1 MSAICPSPP
10 SLLQIEHLTVGYGHV
25 GVVEDVSMTIPEGS
39 IVALVGANGAGK
51 STMLRA
57 ISGLLQPASGRIFLD
72 GVEINGWKPDR
83 VVAAG
88 LLHVAEGRRLFRSQ
102 TVLDNLELGLYGA
115 GFDRAQEAARFEAIF
130 ELFPILHDRLH
141 ARADIL
147 SGGQQQMLAIGQ
159 ALMHRPRVLMLDEPS
174 LGLAPIIVD
183 QVLNV
188 LVQLREG
195 GTSILLVEQMVEQ
208 ALEIADYG
216 YVMQNGRIIGHG
228 SSKSVQQSDLVQR
241 AYLGVT

>member
-1 MSAICPSPP
+1 
-10 SLLQIEHLTVGYGHV
+10 V
-25 GVVEDVSMTIPEGS
+25 
-39 IVALVGANGAGK
+39 
-51 STMLRA
+51 
-57 ISGLLQPASGRIFLD
+57 
-72 GVEINGWKPDR
+72 
-83 VVAAG
+83 
-88 LLHVAEGRRLFRSQ
+88 
-102 TVLDNLELGLYGA
+102 
-115 GFDRAQEAARFEAIF
+115 F
-130 ELFPILHDRLH
+130 ELFPILRDRLH

-159 ALMHRPRVLMLDEPS
+159 ALMRRPRVLMLDEPS

-228 SSKSVQQSDLVQR
+228 SAKSVQQSDLVQR